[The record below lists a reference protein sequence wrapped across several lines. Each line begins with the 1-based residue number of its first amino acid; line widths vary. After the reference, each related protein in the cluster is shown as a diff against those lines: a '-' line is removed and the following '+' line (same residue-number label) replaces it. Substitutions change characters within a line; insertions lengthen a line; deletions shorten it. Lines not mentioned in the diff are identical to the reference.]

1 MMTLEKF
8 EEEIKEYNFE
18 GKEDFLKNC
27 LEYLD
32 CHTGVLDDL
41 YSELI
46 LNKYDSLD
54 ELLYLID
61 SKEDIA
67 RAVYF
72 GNIKSWND
80 EHFFFNAYGN
90 IESENDYE
98 YYKRFV
104 DYKET
109 ILKEMIEFI
118 DEDNFK
124 KINNIDELI
133 KYIEKE
139 MF

>member
-1 MMTLEKF
+1 MTLEQFK
-8 EEEIKEYNFE
+8 EEIKQYNFE
-18 GKEDFLKNC
+18 GKEAFLKDC

-32 CHTGVLDDL
+32 GRTGVLDDL
-41 YSELI
+41 YHELI
-46 LNKYDSLD
+46 SSKCDTLE
-54 ELLYLID
+54 ELVYSIS
-61 SKEDIA
+61 SKEEVA
-67 RAVYF
+67 RAIYF

-80 EHFFFNAYGN
+80 THFFFNAYGN

-98 YYKRFV
+98 YYKRFI

-118 DEDNFK
+118 DEEKFK

-133 KYIEKE
+133 KYIKEK